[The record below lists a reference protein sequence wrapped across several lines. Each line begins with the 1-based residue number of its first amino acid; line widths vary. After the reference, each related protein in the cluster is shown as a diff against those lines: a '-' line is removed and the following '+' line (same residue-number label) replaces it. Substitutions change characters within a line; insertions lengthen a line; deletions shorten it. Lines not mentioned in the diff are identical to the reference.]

1 MPSGQMLNLFLVNV
15 DGNPA
20 VFQDPERRIV
30 NVIAVEVGDDH
41 SVNSGEEFP
50 QGFPAGTHGGESSIN
65 EQGGLTRFQEQRV
78 P

>member
-50 QGFPAGTHGGESSIN
+50 QGFPAGAHGGESSIN